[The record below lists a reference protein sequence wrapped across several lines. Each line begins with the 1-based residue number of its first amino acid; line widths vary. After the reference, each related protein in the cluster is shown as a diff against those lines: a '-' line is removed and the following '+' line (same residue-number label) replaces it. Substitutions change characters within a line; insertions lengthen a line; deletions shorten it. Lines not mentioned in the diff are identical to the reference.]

1 MKIKVLFGIA
11 GLLSV
16 LAACATPRPQPP
28 QLAAATATPIATRT
42 PTFTPLPT
50 ATPTATPTPTPTA
63 RPMVISDNLRA
74 SRLTT
79 PVAQRGAPCGVV
91 DLLDFPLDPPEGQ
104 EASARWPFG
113 RYSERYQGIH
123 AGEDWV
129 YNFGSSL
136 GKPVYTIG
144 HGQVLY
150 AEPWGWG
157 GDKGTIIIRHVFAD
171 GSTIMSFYGHLD
183 PPSVVLRAGDCV
195 KRGDQ
200 IGLIGQPTT
209 RPHLHFEIRSI
220 FPDQPG
226 PGYWSVDPTLAGWK
240 APSDY
245 IWLNRMS
252 TSPGVK
258 WTRVFTGTDA
268 IGVGTLRNGW
278 FAAFENQQ
286 LFAFNA
292 DTGTV
297 QWRRPFTETVDQITL
312 DATGQSIYVSTV
324 TGTLRALDMTG
335 APQWSIELDASA
347 LMALPGSGLAA
358 QAGDQLIGLSPTS
371 DRLWQ
376 VPVSGTVFDH
386 VIDRDRLL
394 FTTSGASGDHAVVY
408 SIDRAGQLI
417 KLADIGGKLAV
428 SRERVFVYNPT
439 GLYRLNEATRAAELL
454 LPLDGANFTDGEI
467 VTAYDGTL
475 IIAHHSYADRRLIV
489 LNLDGSLRW
498 DRSVQGL
505 GRSLPQLIMISRRMY
520 AITSTGDVLLI
531 DLTTSDSQ
539 RVFDGGAPT
548 FLSGQMWAQALPNG
562 RLAFDFRGGRL
573 IVLDPRAAL
582 PVVEVDP

>member
-1 MKIKVLFGIA
+1 M
-11 GLLSV
+11 
-16 LAACATPRPQPP
+16 T
-28 QLAAATATPIATRT
+28 
-42 PTFTPLPT
+42 
-50 ATPTATPTPTPTA
+50 
-63 RPMVISDNLRA
+63 ISDNLRA
-74 SRLTT
+74 QRLTT
-79 PVAQRGAPCGVV
+79 PAAQRGAPCGVV
-91 DLLDFPLDPPEGQ
+91 DLLDFPLDAPDGQ
-104 EASARWPFG
+104 DASARWPFG

-129 YNFGSSL
+129 YDFGSSL

-171 GSTIMSFYGHLD
+171 GRTIMSFYGHLD

-245 IWLNRMS
+245 IWLNRMG

-268 IGVGTLRNGW
+268 MGVGTLRNGW

-286 LFAFNA
+286 LFAVNA
-292 DTGTV
+292 GNGEV
-297 QWRRPFTETVDQITL
+297 QWQRPFTETVDQITL
-312 DATGQSIYVSTV
+312 DTTGQSIYISTV
-324 TGTLRALDMTG
+324 TGTLRALDQTG
-335 APQWSIELDASA
+335 AVKWSMALETSA
-347 LMALPGSGLAA
+347 LMTLPAGGLAA
-358 QAGDQLIGLSPTS
+358 QVGDQLIGLSPTS

-376 VPVSGTVFDH
+376 APVSDAVFDH

-394 FTTSGASGDHAVVY
+394 FTTSGASGDRAAAY
-408 SIDRAGQLI
+408 AIDRAGQMT
-417 KLADIGGKLAV
+417 KLADVGGQLAV

-454 LPLDGANFTDGEI
+454 LPLDDACFTDGEI
-467 VTAYDGTL
+467 VVAYDGAL
-475 IIAHHSYADRRLIV
+475 IIAHHGYADHRLIV
-489 LNLDGSLRW
+489 LNPDGSLRW
-498 DRSVQGL
+498 DRSVASL
-505 GRSLPQLIMISRRMY
+505 GRTMPQLIVIGRSVY
-520 AITSTGDVLLI
+520 AVTANGQVLLI
-531 DLTTSDSQ
+531 DTMSGAARS
-539 RVFDGGAPT
+539 VFDGGAPT
-548 FLSGQMWAQALPNG
+548 FLSGQLWAQPLPNG
-562 RLAFDFRGGRL
+562 RLAFDFRGGRA
-573 IVLDPRAAL
+573 DRARSACGAARGGGRS
-582 PVVEVDP
+582 VMG